1 MTYQIARLVKDGL
14 YKEAITLFTHLHSAS
29 VSLDK
34 FTFPYLLKACAQLK
48 SISHGQIL
56 HAHLLKTGRL
66 TNRHTFTDLI
76 NMYMKFHL
84 LNSAVKLFDEIQEPT
99 LSALNVVISGFSKNG
114 LFGEASRIFKLFSVQ
129 NLKIDAVT
137 VATVLSACENV
148 ENGVQVQCLAIKI
161 GVDMDVYAATSLMV
175 MYLNYGELV
184 YARRLFGLIEDK
196 NVVCYNAFLS
206 GLVHNGVDELV
217 FCVFNE
223 LRESLF
229 EKPNSVTMITV
240 LSACA
245 NSKKIQFG
253 KQLHGFMRKVELMF
267 DTKVGTG
274 LVDMYS
280 KCGYWQCAYD
290 LFKEMGSHR
299 NLITWNSMI
308 AGMMSNDKIHIAID
322 LFMELE
328 LKEGL
333 KSDSVTWNSMISG
346 FSRLGKADEAFFFFR
361 KMQSCGLLPSLQCL
375 TSLLAAASSL
385 SALNSG
391 KQIHA
396 YVVRMNAAA
405 DDFVAASLID
415 MYMKCGRCSL
425 AYNYFKQLEIEPND
439 PAVWNAMISGYGKN
453 GKSEGAFDVFNQMV
467 ENKVEPNLVTFSCLL
482 SVCSH
487 TGQVEKAF
495 QFFRLMTIH
504 HGLNPNLEH
513 MNILIGLL
521 GRVGRLD
528 EAFELLRGIPE
539 TSASVFASLL
549 GACGHHAD
557 STLGEEMAKKLSE
570 IEPENPIPSVILS
583 NIYAVQKKWK
593 DVHKIREIMN
603 EKGQRKNPG
612 LSSTGVA

>member
-1 MTYQIARLVKDGL
+1 MRYQIAKLVKDGL
-14 YKEAITLFTHLHSAS
+14 YKEAIALFTHLHSAS
-29 VSLDK
+29 VSLNK
-34 FTFPYLLKACAQLK
+34 FTFPHLLKACAQLK
-48 SISHGQIL
+48 AISHGQML
-56 HAHLLKTGRL
+56 HAHLLKTGRN
-66 TNRHTFTDLI
+66 TNTHTVTDLI
-76 NMYMKFHL
+76 NMYMGFRL
-84 LNSAVKLFDEIQEPT
+84 LNCAVKLFDEIPDPN

-114 LFGEASRIFKLFSVQ
+114 LFGEASRIFNLFSVP
-129 NLKIDAVT
+129 NLRIDAVT
-137 VATVLSACENV
+137 VATLLSACENV

-161 GVDMDVYAATSLMV
+161 GVEMDVYAATSLMV
-175 MYLNYGELV
+175 VYLNHGELIS
-184 YARRLFGLIEDK
+184 ATRLFGLIEDK

-206 GLVHNGVDELV
+206 GLVHNGVGESV

-223 LRESLF
+223 LRETLF
-229 EKPNSVTMITV
+229 EKPDPVTMITV

-253 KQLHGFMRKVELMF
+253 RQLHGFMIKVELVS

-274 LVDMYS
+274 LVGMYS
-280 KCGYWQCAYD
+280 KCGCWQRAYD
-290 LFKEMGSHR
+290 LFKEMGSQR

-308 AGMMSNDKIHIAID
+308 AGMMSNGQTEIAID

-328 LKEGL
+328 SKEGL
-333 KSDSVTWNSMISG
+333 KADSVTWNSMISG
-346 FSRLGKADEAFFFFR
+346 FSRLGIADEAFLFFR
-361 KMQSCGLLPSLQCL
+361 KMQSCGLMPSLPCI
-375 TSLLAAASSL
+375 TSLLAAAASL

-396 YVVRMNAAA
+396 YFVRMNFT
-405 DDFVAASLID
+405 DDEFVATSLID
-415 MYMKCGRCSL
+415 MYMKCGQCSL
-425 AYNYFKQLEIEPND
+425 AYSYFTQFEIKPND

-453 GKSEGAFDVFNQMV
+453 GNSEGAFDIFNQMV
-467 ENKVEPNLVTFSCLL
+467 ENKVQPNLVTFSCLL

-504 HGLNPNLEH
+504 YGLNPNLEH

-528 EAFELLRGIPE
+528 EAFELLRGISE
-539 TSASVFASLL
+539 TSASVYASLL

-557 STLGEEMAKKLSE
+557 WTFGEEIAKRLSE
-570 IEPENPIPSVILS
+570 LEPENPIPSVILS
-583 NIYAVQKKWK
+583 NIYAVQEKWK
-593 DVHKIREIMN
+593 DVHEIREIMN